1 MFIFSTFGDQFSR
14 MKKWMFALLLI
25 SMPMLGQS
33 NYEKAVKLFE
43 QANYTQAKPLFIS
56 VLKQD
61 PNNLK
66 VIEYLGDISSYSDD
80 WDQSIVYYEKLKK
93 LKPNEANYHYKYGGA
108 LGMKAKVGGKWVA
121 IRLIGDMRAAFERA
135 IQLNP
140 KHIEARWAMIEY
152 YLQLPAFVGGSE
164 KKAQVYANELM
175 KLSPVDGYLSK
186 AHIDEYFKRYSSAEK
201 NYKYAIQVG
210 GSKNTYERLAQL
222 YKEKLH
228 QPEKASE
235 ILKTYTEKNK
245 S

>member
-1 MFIFSTFGDQFSR
+1 MFSL
-14 MKKWMFALLLI
+14 WLI
-25 SMPMLGQS
+25 SMQMLGQTS
-33 NYEKAVKLFE
+33 YDKAVKLFDDE
-43 QANYTQAKPLFIS
+43 KYSQAKPIFLS
-56 VLKQD
+56 LYKEE

-66 VIEYLGDISSYSDD
+66 VIEYLGDVSSHLDD
-80 WDQSIVYYEKLKK
+80 WDQSIVYYEKLKR
-93 LKPNEANYHYKYGGA
+93 LKPSEANYHYKYGGA

-121 IRLIGDMRAAFERA
+121 IRLIGDMRAAFEKA
-135 IQLNP
+135 LQLNP

-186 AHIDEYFKRYSSAEK
+186 AHIDEYFKRYTSAEK
-201 NYKYAIQVG
+201 NYKFAIQVG

-222 YKEKLH
+222 YREKLH
-228 QPEKASE
+228 QPEKALQV
-235 ILKTYTEKNK
+235 LKNYNEKNK

>member
-1 MFIFSTFGDQFSR
+1 
-14 MKKWMFALLLI
+14 MKKWMFVLLLI

-33 NYEKAVKLFE
+33 NYEKAVKLFDQE
-43 QANYTQAKPLFIS
+43 NYVQAKPLFLS
-56 VLKQD
+56 LLKQE

-66 VIEYLGDISSYSDD
+66 IIEYLGDISSHQDD
-80 WDQSIVYYEKLKK
+80 WDKSIFYYEKLKT
-93 LKPNEANYHYKYGGA
+93 LKPSEANYYYKYGGA

-121 IRLIGDMRAAFERA
+121 IRLVGDMRAAFERA

-186 AHIDEYFKRYSSAEK
+186 AHIDEYFKRYLSAEK
-201 NYKYAIQVG
+201 NYKFAIQVG

-222 YKEKLH
+222 YKQKLH
-228 QPEKASE
+228 QPEKANE
-235 ILKTYTEKNK
+235 ILRAYSEKNK

>member
-1 MFIFSTFGDQFSR
+1 
-14 MKKWMFALLLI
+14 MKKWVFSLWFI
-25 SMPMLGQS
+25 SMQMLGQT
-33 NYEKAVKLFE
+33 NYDKAVKLFDDE
-43 QANYTQAKPLFIS
+43 KYSQAKPIFLS
-56 VLKQD
+56 LYKEE

-66 VIEYLGDISSYSDD
+66 VIEYLGDISSHLDD
-80 WDQSIVYYEKLKK
+80 WDQSIVYYEKLKR
-93 LKPNEANYHYKYGGA
+93 LKPSEANYHYKYGGA

-121 IRLIGDMRAAFERA
+121 IRLIGDMRAAFEKA
-135 IQLNP
+135 LQLNP

-186 AHIDEYFKRYSSAEK
+186 AHIDEYFKRYTSAEK
-201 NYKYAIQVG
+201 NYKFAIQVG

-222 YKEKLH
+222 YREKLH
-228 QPEKASE
+228 QPEKALQV
-235 ILKTYTEKNK
+235 LKNYNEKNK

>member
-1 MFIFSTFGDQFSR
+1 MFSLWF
-14 MKKWMFALLLI
+14 I
-25 SMPMLGQS
+25 SMQMLGQT
-33 NYEKAVKLFE
+33 NYDKAVKLFDDE
-43 QANYTQAKPLFIS
+43 KYSQAKPIFLS
-56 VLKQD
+56 LYKEE

-66 VIEYLGDISSYSDD
+66 VIEYLGDISSHLDD
-80 WDQSIVYYEKLKK
+80 WDQSIVYYEKLKR
-93 LKPNEANYHYKYGGA
+93 LKPSEANYHYKYGGA

-121 IRLIGDMRAAFERA
+121 IRLIGDMRAAFEKA
-135 IQLNP
+135 LQLNP

-186 AHIDEYFKRYSSAEK
+186 AHIDEYFKRYTSAEK
-201 NYKYAIQVG
+201 NYKFAIQVG

-222 YKEKLH
+222 YREKLH
-228 QPEKASE
+228 QPEKALQV
-235 ILKTYTEKNK
+235 LKNYNEKNK